1 MKNKEIDLLIKYLKT
16 HEKYKVTT
24 KQLETISKFEKWN
37 DVSLQDIDRMKSIIE
52 EYDLNKKDS
61 IDLHA
66 VKQNITERKKEEE
79 NTIKKTENEM
89 TKEGIDYKR
98 LGWHRK
104 LHGYKEHEK
113 GQIEKDLND
122 GIQI

>member
-1 MKNKEIDLLIKYLKT
+1 MKNKEIDLLVKYLKT
-16 HEKYKVTT
+16 HDKYKVTT

-37 DVSLQDIDRMKSIIE
+37 DVSLQDIDRMKNIIE

-66 VKQNITERKKEEE
+66 IKQNVNERKKKEE
-79 NTIKKTENEM
+79 NIIKQTENEM
-89 TKEGIDYKR
+89 QKEGIDYKR

-104 LHGYKEHEK
+104 LHSYREYEK

-122 GIQI
+122 GIQR

>member
-1 MKNKEIDLLIKYLKT
+1 MKNKEIDLLVKYLKT
-16 HEKYKVTT
+16 HDKYKVTT
-24 KQLETISKFEKWN
+24 NQLETISKFEKWN
-37 DVSLQDIDRMKSIIE
+37 DVSLQDIDRMKNIIE

-66 VKQNITERKKEEE
+66 IKQNVNERKKKEE
-79 NTIKKTENEM
+79 NIIKQTENEM
-89 TKEGIDYKR
+89 QKEGVDYKR

-104 LHGYKEHEK
+104 LHSYREYEK

-122 GIQI
+122 GIQR